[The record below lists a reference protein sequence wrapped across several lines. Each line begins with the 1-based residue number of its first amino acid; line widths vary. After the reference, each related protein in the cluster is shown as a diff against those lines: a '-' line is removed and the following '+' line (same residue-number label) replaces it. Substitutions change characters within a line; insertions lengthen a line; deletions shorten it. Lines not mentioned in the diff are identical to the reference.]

1 MLNLS
6 SFIKNLKIEIFPI
19 TIILILAFSRLLPH
33 APNFT
38 PIIAT
43 ALMSGFLLKNKN
55 LSLIVVLMAM
65 FISDLIIGFYSSYF
79 FVYFSLILIIL
90 IFSSFVKKINFK
102 NLLVLSISS
111 SLLFFIVTNF
121 GVWAMGNMYEKNFS
135 GLVLCYIFAI
145 PFFTNTLLSTIFFSY
160 SIFYLKKL
168 NLKKFNLS

>member
-1 MLNLS
+1 MLN
-6 SFIKNLKIEIFPI
+6 FNNFTKNLKIEIFPI

-38 PIIAT
+38 PVIAT

-79 FVYFSLILIIL
+79 FVYFSLILIIF
-90 IFSSFVKKINFK
+90 IFSNFIKKINFK
-102 NLLVLSISS
+102 NLLVLSILS

-121 GVWAMGNMYEKNFS
+121 GVWAMGSMYEKNFS

-160 SIFYLKKL
+160 SVFYLKKL

>member
-1 MLNLS
+1 MLN
-6 SFIKNLKIEIFPI
+6 FNNFTKNLKIEIFPI

-38 PIIAT
+38 PVIAT

-102 NLLVLSISS
+102 NLLVLSIAS

-135 GLVLCYIFAI
+135 GLVLCYICYS
-145 PFFTNTLLSTIFFSY
+145 FFY
-160 SIFYLKKL
+160 
-168 NLKKFNLS
+168 

>member
-1 MLNLS
+1 MLN
-6 SFIKNLKIEIFPI
+6 FNNFTKNLKIEIFPI

-38 PIIAT
+38 PVIAT

-55 LSLIVVLMAM
+55 LSLVVVLMAM

-102 NLLVLSISS
+102 NLLVLSIAS

-145 PFFTNTLLSTIFFSY
+145 PFFTNTLVSTIFFSY

>member
-1 MLNLS
+1 MLN
-6 SFIKNLKIEIFPI
+6 FNNFTKNLKIEIFPI

-38 PIIAT
+38 PVIAT

-90 IFSSFVKKINFK
+90 IFSSFVKKIN
-102 NLLVLSISS
+102 
-111 SLLFFIVTNF
+111 
-121 GVWAMGNMYEKNFS
+121 
-135 GLVLCYIFAI
+135 
-145 PFFTNTLLSTIFFSY
+145 
-160 SIFYLKKL
+160 
-168 NLKKFNLS
+168 

>member
-38 PIIAT
+38 PVIAT

-55 LSLIVVLMAM
+55 LSLVVVLMAM

-90 IFSSFVKKINFK
+90 VFSSFIKKINFK
-102 NLLVLSISS
+102 NLLVLSILS

-145 PFFTNTLLSTIFFSY
+145 PFFTNTLVSTIFFSY

-168 NLKKFNLS
+168 NLRKFNLS

>member
-1 MLNLS
+1 MLNFNNLT
-6 SFIKNLKIEIFPI
+6 KNLKIEIFPI

-55 LSLIVVLMAM
+55 LSLVVVLMAM
-65 FISDLIIGFYSSYF
+65 FISDLTIGFYSSYF

-90 IFSSFVKKINFK
+90 VFSSFIKKINFK
-102 NLLVLSISS
+102 NLLVLSILS